1 MNPAGS
7 SAITTLTATLL
18 LALAGCGD
26 GQETPM
32 TLEDRAEQAA
42 ADARSNM
49 DALADRVGTDPEV
62 TQDELSG
69 CIPGRRD
76 SGLDLIYNIAVTT
89 EPGAMD
95 RVLADVV
102 PDYEADGWTVRQRG
116 SDNIVF
122 ERDNVTMGAR
132 FSDDGTRATVGGSG
146 GCVR

>member
-1 MNPAGS
+1 
-7 SAITTLTATLL
+7 
-18 LALAGCGD
+18 
-26 GQETPM
+26 M
-32 TLEDRAEQAA
+32 TVEDCAEQVA
-42 ADARSNM
+42 ADARAHM
-49 DALADRVGTDPEV
+49 GTLADRVGTDSEV
-62 TQDELSG
+62 TQDEIVD

-76 SGLDLIYNIAVTT
+76 SGLELLHRIVVTT

-102 PDYEADGWTVRQRG
+102 PDYEAEGWRGRQRG

-122 ERDNVTMGAR
+122 ERDDVTMGAR

>member
-1 MNPAGS
+1 MIRRRSFAV
-7 SAITTLTATLL
+7 AWLTAA
-18 LALAGCGD
+18 LALVLVGCGD
-26 GQETPM
+26 GRQAPRNV
-32 TLEDRAEQAA
+32 EDRAEQVA

>member
-1 MNPAGS
+1 MTRLV
-7 SAITTLTATLL
+7 IT
-18 LALAGCGD
+18 LAALALVLAGCGD

-32 TLEDRAEQAA
+32 TLEDRAEQVA
-42 ADARSNM
+42 ADARTHM
-49 DALADRVGTDPEV
+49 DALAQRVGTDPEI
-62 TQDELSG
+62 TQDEIVD
-69 CIPGRRD
+69 CIPGQRD

-116 SDNIVF
+116 SDNVVF